1 MKIILAILLIVSSV
15 TFSKVPDSILAKVS
29 KFNDVQKINYY
40 LDLVWEYRSKPV
52 FSLLLIDEAIVIS
65 KKIDDKKLLAKAFN
79 FAGILQRNLANYGQ
93 AQNHYETARFYAQQ
107 AKDSVQF
114 AYSLNNI
121 GGLYRILGNRQLAAE
136 YIIQALQ
143 IFEKIKDYEG
153 QAFCSINLGI
163 LFRRQKVFDKAL
175 EYLENTIEIRKIL
188 GDINGELLAINQV
201 AEVYLDIE
209 NYNKAREYFLMLLEG
224 YNKINDIFG
233 QGAALSGLS
242 KIYYKTGD
250 YNKAL
255 ELRLQSYEKAL
266 SIQNSEGF
274 FSSHLNLALIY
285 ANLGNVNLSKMYLD
299 SAKSFV
305 DSKKSL
311 YFAQDYYQTASEYYK
326 ILGDFRYAFLNHSIL
341 LSVNDSLYRI
351 DNAGI
356 LENLEAAYKN
366 EKNERE
372 NIVLAIEAD
381 KNRFQRNLL
390 IMISVLL
397 IAISVVIYRQF
408 RKNKTSNEELKKANA
423 LKEKFFRIIAH
434 DLKNPL
440 GAIMSYSEILYD
452 DYDSLTDKEKREFI
466 GNIRKVTQTNFELL
480 ENLLFW
486 SLSNTGKLKPKIVE
500 TDLFDV
506 AEKSLNQHY
515 INAENKN
522 LILENKIQKNTVI
535 QTDFNMIST
544 VIRNL
549 VSNSIK
555 YTESGGSVSLSSITK
570 GDEIHI
576 FVTDT
581 GIGMDKSELEKY
593 TIELSSK
600 KGTEGEKGT
609 GLGLLLV
616 KELLII
622 LNGNI
627 SILSNKGLGTKI
639 EITLP
644 ITPKQN

>member
-1 MKIILAILLIVSSV
+1 LSPSSAA
-15 TFSKVPDSILAKVS
+15 S
-29 KFNDVQKINYY
+29 DVYKRQ
-40 LDLVWEYRSKPV
+40 EYT
-52 FSLLLIDEAIVIS
+52 I
-65 KKIDDKKLLAKAFN
+65 
-79 FAGILQRNLANYGQ
+79 
-93 AQNHYETARFYAQQ
+93 H
-107 AKDSVQF
+107 
-114 AYSLNNI
+114 
-121 GGLYRILGNRQLAAE
+121 
-136 YIIQALQ
+136 ALQ
-143 IFEKIKDYEG
+143 IFEKINHLEG
-153 QAFCSINLGI
+153 QAFCAINLGV

-175 EYLENTIEIRKIL
+175 EYLKMTIAIRREL
-188 GDINGELLAINQV
+188 GDVSGELLAINQI

-209 NYNKAREYFLMLLEG
+209 NYEKAREYYLILLDG
-224 YNKINDIFG
+224 YNQIKDAYG

-242 KIYYKTGD
+242 IIYYKTGD

-255 ELRLQSYEKAL
+255 ELRLQSYERAL
-266 SIQNSEGF
+266 SIQSSEGF
-274 FSSHLNLALIY
+274 FSAYINLALIY

-305 DSKKSL
+305 DSKNSL
-311 YFAQDYYQTASEYYK
+311 YFTQDYFTTASEYYK
-326 ILGDFRYAFLNHSIL
+326 VLGDYQKAYLNSIML
-341 LSVNDSLYRI
+341 IEVNDSLYSI

-372 NIVLAIEAD
+372 RVVLALEAD
-381 KNRFQRNLL
+381 KNKFERNLL
-390 IMISVLL
+390 IILSLLL
-397 IAISVVIYRQF
+397 IVISIVIYRQF
-408 RKNKTSNEELKKANA
+408 RKNKTANEELKKANL

-486 SLSNTGKLKPKIVE
+486 SLSNTGKLKPEIVE

-522 LILENKIQKNTVI
+522 LILENKIQKNTVVH
-535 QTDFNMIST
+535 TDFNMIST

-549 VSNSIK
+549 VSNGIK

-616 KELLII
+616 KELLTI
-622 LNGNI
+622 LNGSI